1 MALRVNSMKTML
13 LGIATIFAVLVA
25 RNTLAV
31 GVAYSDPA
39 GGWTYAFLGNSAS
52 PGSGVVGDTF
62 DALDGTWDRLNGS
75 DSWDASAIG
84 GTINETNAP
93 GGVSALT
100 SGGTD
105 FIRLQDPGDGRDHG
119 FPDVADSA
127 GSNRKIYLGH
137 DIGADTGVQNPGS
150 ILQGVTLSFRARVAT
165 AATGILDGQYPDA
178 PGGENGAEPPETPW
192 PAGGS
197 GLLGHDGGKGSFGI
211 RELDTGQ
218 NISFSLSLASDWFSD
233 GTPFGMTGLTMN
245 SLESNVPSATIDPYQ
260 NEATLN
266 VVPVADLTTFHEFWI
281 TIQPDDTG
289 VGTHK
294 VDVYV
299 DGSTT
304 ASSFLVTAG
313 TGSDY
318 ALSYLALGL
327 GATPQQGAIDVD
339 FYAYKEGIHVPSAPA
354 QASGDYNDD
363 GTVNAADYVLWRNGG
378 PLQNDPTAGVTPEDY
393 TTWRANFGKT
403 GGSSSAVSTAA
414 VPEPATLSV
423 LLLTVTVG
431 SLAVRRGRN

>member
-1 MALRVNSMKTML
+1 MKTVL
-13 LGIATIFAVLVA
+13 LGVVTISAVLFS
-25 RNTLAV
+25 RNVFAV

-39 GGWTYAFLGNSAS
+39 GGWSYAFLGNSAS

-84 GTINETNAP
+84 GTIDASNAP

-105 FIRLQDPGDGRDHG
+105 FIRLQDTGDPRDHG
-119 FPDVADSA
+119 FPDVENSA

-137 DIGADTGVQNPGS
+137 DIASDSGVQNPGT
-150 ILQGVTLSFRARVAT
+150 ILQGVTLSFRARIAT
-165 AATGILDGQYPDA
+165 PATGILDGQYPDA
-178 PGGENGAEPPETPW
+178 PGGENGGEPADTPW

-197 GLLGHDGGKGSFGI
+197 GQLGHDGGKGTFGI
-211 RELDTGQ
+211 RELDTNQ
-218 NISFSLSLASDWFSD
+218 NISFSLSQATDWFSD

-245 SLESNVPSATIDPYQ
+245 SLEGPTPSATIDPYQ
-260 NEATLN
+260 NEGTLN

-304 ASSFLVTAG
+304 ANSFLVTAG

-318 ALSYLALGL
+318 GLNYISMGL
-327 GATPQQGAIDVD
+327 GATPQQAAVDVD

-354 QASGDYNDD
+354 QALGDYNDD
-363 GTVNAADYVLWRNGG
+363 GTVDAADYVLWRNGG
-378 PLQNDPTAGVTPEDY
+378 PLQNDPTVGVTPEDY
-393 TTWRANFGKT
+393 TTWRTNFGRT
-403 GGSSSAVSTAA
+403 GGSGSAVFAAA
-414 VPEPATLSV
+414 VPEPATLI
-423 LLLTVTVG
+423 LLLLPATIG
-431 SLAVRRGRN
+431 CLAFRRRRN